1 MEAPQQLWEFS
12 NETTADHLA
21 SAKQHLSLRA
31 VVGGPPVTMFGD
43 PSSEQD
49 LKLKIVSLI
58 D

>member
-21 SAKQHLSLRA
+21 SAKQHLSLR
-31 VVGGPPVTMFGD
+31 VGGPPVTMFGD

-49 LKLKIVSLI
+49 LKLIIVSLI